1 MKLSSIYLKRS
12 PRAAQNVN
20 KVPFSEV
27 MPLKLK
33 NRVCGG
39 TMKTLEDKC
48 LYEMTLLFGCWKE
61 NDFEKGTCDKEIKN
75 LYGCYNKY
83 MTSAATHKEQQRI
96 EIPAPNAKNLTSKQ
110 VTYLLRMYP
119 TV

>member
-1 MKLSSIYLKRS
+1 MRLSSIYLKHN

-20 KVPFSEV
+20 KVPFYEV

-33 NRVCGG
+33 NRICGS
-39 TMKTLEDKC
+39 TIRTLEDKC

-61 NDFEKGTCDKEIKN
+61 NNFEDSMCNKEMKN
-75 LYGCYNKY
+75 LYECYNKY
-83 MTSAATHKEQQRI
+83 MKNTAMKKELQRI
-96 EIPAPNAKNLTSKQ
+96 EIPNPNAKNLTSKQ
-110 VTYLLRMYP
+110 ITYLLRMYP